1 MTGTLLLCSLSH
13 DMLFKA
19 FWSHYN
25 FLCYF
30 DCCLISN
37 GLGLVHRISELT
49 SSLMIFFFIEME
61 LTTDEFLK
69 QIGSFGRY
77 QILLTVFSNV
87 AYMLWWGMPT
97 MVMLFI
103 TPDPG
108 WKCKNNL
115 TCPFTEIKKLGDDNY
130 SYRCDIP
137 REDWEFGEDF
147 TSVVTEVK
155 EQARN

>member
-1 MTGTLLLCSLSH
+1 
-13 DMLFKA
+13 
-19 FWSHYN
+19 
-25 FLCYF
+25 
-30 DCCLISN
+30 
-37 GLGLVHRISELT
+37 
-49 SSLMIFFFIEME
+49 ME

-108 WKCKNNL
+108 WKCKNNA
-115 TCPFTEIKKLGDDNY
+115 TCPFTEIKKLGDDDY
-130 SYRCDIP
+130 SYRCNIS

-155 EQARN
+155 EQTRNWIFL

>member
-1 MTGTLLLCSLSH
+1 
-13 DMLFKA
+13 
-19 FWSHYN
+19 
-25 FLCYF
+25 
-30 DCCLISN
+30 
-37 GLGLVHRISELT
+37 
-49 SSLMIFFFIEME
+49 ME
-61 LTTDEFLK
+61 LNTDEFLK

-108 WKCKNNL
+108 WKCKNNA

-155 EQARN
+155 VQARKGIIVL

>member
-1 MTGTLLLCSLSH
+1 
-13 DMLFKA
+13 
-19 FWSHYN
+19 
-25 FLCYF
+25 
-30 DCCLISN
+30 
-37 GLGLVHRISELT
+37 
-49 SSLMIFFFIEME
+49 ME

-69 QIGSFGRY
+69 RIGGFGRY

-103 TPDPG
+103 TPEPG
-108 WKCKNNL
+108 WKCKNNA
-115 TCPFTEIKKLGDDNY
+115 TCPFTETLRLGDDNY

-155 EQARN
+155 NSHENELYRYSYVSINPPAPLPPCPQNYLTPNKCK

>member
-1 MTGTLLLCSLSH
+1 
-13 DMLFKA
+13 
-19 FWSHYN
+19 
-25 FLCYF
+25 
-30 DCCLISN
+30 
-37 GLGLVHRISELT
+37 
-49 SSLMIFFFIEME
+49 ME
-61 LTTDEFLK
+61 LTTDEFLRR
-69 QIGSFGRY
+69 IGGFGRY

-103 TPDPG
+103 AAEPG
-108 WKCKNNL
+108 WKCKNNA
-115 TCPFTEIKKLGDDNY
+115 TCPFTETLRLGDDNY

-155 EQARN
+155 YRNENELYFFLLLVLTTLQNYFPPSKCKWHWQWQWWWW